1 MTRIL
6 EFQADPASIEALRQF
21 LVGHLVTGLDSVSPD
36 GHRISRSVDAGGRTH
51 EALVEFRPGGQVA
64 VESDAPSDSVAEV
77 RASLSRWLDSDGPS
91 DEELRVLRSEAR
103 LSALVDARPGMRI
116 PGAVAG
122 LETALFAVLGQQVS
136 LIAARTFAG
145 RLVRFA
151 GEDRGDGR
159 YSTPSAERIADAEPE
174 EFRAALGVTGARART
189 LQNVAAAVAGG
200 LELRPGVDL
209 AETRRAL
216 LALPGIG
223 TWTTEYIAL
232 RCLGD
237 RDAFLGGDLVLRR
250 QLGVKTERE
259 ALAIAERWRPAR
271 SLALLHLW
279 TDAVFV

>member
-1 MTRIL
+1 MTCIL
-6 EFQADPASIEALRQF
+6 EFRADAASIEALRQF
-21 LVGHLVTGLDSVSPD
+21 VVGHLVAGIDSVSED
-36 GHRISRSVDAGGRTH
+36 GRRVSRSVDAGGQTH
-51 EALVEFRPGGQVA
+51 QALVDFRPDGV
-64 VESDAPSDSVAEV
+64 VTVDTDAPSDVETEV
-77 RASLSRWLDSDGPS
+77 RTKVARWLDAGGP
-91 DEELRVLRSEAR
+91 DHGELRTLRAEPR
-103 LSALVDARPGMRI
+103 LAALVDARPGIRI

-159 YSTPSAERIADAEPE
+159 YSTPSATRIAEAEPE
-174 EFRAALGVTGARART
+174 EFRSALGVTGARART
-189 LQNVAAAVAGG
+189 LQNVAAAVAAG

-209 AETRRAL
+209 ADTRRAL

-237 RDAFLGGDLVLRR
+237 RDALPGGDLVLRR

-259 ALAIAERWRPAR
+259 ALAIGERWRPAR
-271 SLALLHLW
+271 GLALLHLW
-279 TDAVFV
+279 TDAVFA

>member
-1 MTRIL
+1 MNRIL
-6 EFQADPASIEALRQF
+6 EFRTDPASVEALRQF
-21 LVGHLVTGLDSVSPD
+21 LVGHLVVGLDSVSLD
-36 GHRISRSVDAGGRTH
+36 GRQVSRSVDASGATH
-51 EALVEFRPGGQVA
+51 EARVEFHPEGLVT
-64 VESDAPSDSVAEV
+64 VDTDAPAGSRAEV
-77 RASLSRWLDSDGPS
+77 SAAAARWLDAQGPS
-91 DEELRVLRSEAR
+91 EEENRILALDPR
-103 LSALVDARPGMRI
+103 LAALVDARPGIRI

-136 LIAARTFAG
+136 LVAARTFAG

-151 GEDRGDGR
+151 GVDRGDGR
-159 YSTPSAERIADAEPE
+159 YSSPSATRIAEAEPE

-189 LQNVAAAVAGG
+189 LQTVAAAVAGG
-200 LELRPGVDL
+200 IALHPGVDL
-209 AETRRAL
+209 TETRRAL

-259 ALAIAERWRPAR
+259 ALAIGEHWRPAR

-279 TDAVFV
+279 TDAVFA